1 MSFRRII
8 VAGSHCQRSA
18 NLLRVMSR
26 TSRLVNVGILP
37 FSILVLGM
45 DIESNELFPVQM
57 HRDGFLSGMPLGP
70 TEAFRPAVVVYHRA
84 IAAR

>member
-26 TSRLVNVGILP
+26 TSRLVNVGISR
-37 FSILVLGM
+37 FSILGFGAS
-45 DIESNELFPVQM
+45 IELNELFPVQM
-57 HRDGFLSGMPLGP
+57 HRDGFLSGMSFGRENYATLG
-70 TEAFRPAVVVYHRA
+70 
-84 IAAR
+84 AATSS